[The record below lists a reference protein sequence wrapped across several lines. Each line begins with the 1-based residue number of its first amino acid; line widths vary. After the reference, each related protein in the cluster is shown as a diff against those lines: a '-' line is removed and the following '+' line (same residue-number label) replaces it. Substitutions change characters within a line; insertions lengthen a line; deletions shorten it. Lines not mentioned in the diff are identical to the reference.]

1 LGKSH
6 WALFTIQ
13 VNTLLEFFMVSQ
25 EDDSTGLVMGVIFGV
40 IALVISLIIGVTIYQ
55 KNKTIKTA
63 ATATA
68 PAASAAIAG
77 SADTSAAASASATGT
92 TQAKSDAAMD
102 AAARAAAGA
111 AAVVVENGVVKFFFA
126 SGKSELPEGG
136 PQALADIITAAKAGK
151 KAIVS
156 GYVDSTGNAAQN
168 KELGKQRAFAVRDL
182 LKASGVADDKIE
194 LKKPEDIQA
203 GTGAAARRV
212 EVTLQ

>member
-1 LGKSH
+1 MG
-6 WALFTIQ
+6 
-13 VNTLLEFFMVSQ
+13 SQ
-25 EDDSTGLVMGVIFGV
+25 DDDSTGVVMGVVFGV
-40 IALVISLIIGVTIYQ
+40 IALVVSLIIGVTIYQ
-55 KNKTIKTA
+55 KNKATKA
-63 ATATA
+63 AAAPAPVSA
-68 PAASAAIAG
+68 PAAGAGTGVAAGAIAAATG
-77 SADTSAAASASATGT
+77 AAGAAATVN

-136 PQALADIITAAKAGK
+136 PQALADIIAATKTGK

>member
-1 LGKSH
+1 
-6 WALFTIQ
+6 
-13 VNTLLEFFMVSQ
+13 MVSQ
-25 EDDSTGLVMGVIFGV
+25 DDDSTGVVMGVIFGV
-40 IALVISLIIGVTIYQ
+40 IALVVSLIIGVTMYQ
-55 KNKTIKTA
+55 KNKSTKA
-63 ATATA
+63 AAA
-68 PAASAAIAG
+68 PAAVSAPAAAADITAG
-77 SADTSAAASASATGT
+77 AVAAGAAGAAGAAASVN

-136 PQALADIITAAKAGK
+136 PLALADIIAATKTGK
-151 KAIVS
+151 KAVVS

-168 KELGKQRAFAVRDL
+168 KELGKLRAFAVRDL
-182 LKASGVADDKIE
+182 LKASGVAEDKIE